1 MYIIIEIIVCENCR
15 RELPMT
21 SLAPEL
27 AAVGSLSH
35 QPLPVSPASP
45 RPASCSNT
53 PPHMEALNPNAELLE
68 SRACTVLFTI
78 IRESSTTQR
87 DVSCP
92 CALSCL
98 AA

>member
-1 MYIIIEIIVCENCR
+1 
-15 RELPMT
+15 
-21 SLAPEL
+21 
-27 AAVGSLSH
+27 
-35 QPLPVSPASP
+35 
-45 RPASCSNT
+45 
-53 PPHMEALNPNAELLE
+53 MEALNPNAELLE

-92 CALSCL
+92 RALSCL